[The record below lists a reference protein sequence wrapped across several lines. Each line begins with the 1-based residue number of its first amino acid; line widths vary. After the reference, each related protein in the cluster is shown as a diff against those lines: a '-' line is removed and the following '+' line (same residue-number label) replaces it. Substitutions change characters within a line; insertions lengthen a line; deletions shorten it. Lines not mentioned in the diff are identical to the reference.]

1 MSRSLRLGGSA
12 LAIAMA
18 ATMLPGPQATATVLN
33 PGASPGSL
41 SARTPSDH
49 TSALE
54 ARRVDRI
61 PTPKLDWQLCYD
73 TAECATVAL
82 PLDYDQPQGAQ
93 IEVALLRVKARDQ
106 VHKIGSLFINP
117 GGPGGSGVQIALAL
131 ANVANPRILDR
142 FDLIGMDPRGTNAST
157 QVRCFTSP

>member
-1 MSRSLRLGGSA
+1 VPWKHA
-12 LAIAMA
+12 
-18 ATMLPGPQATATVLN
+18 
-33 PGASPGSL
+33 
-41 SARTPSDH
+41 
-49 TSALE
+49 
-54 ARRVDRI
+54 RVDRI

-142 FDLIGMDPRGTNAST
+142 FDLIGMDPAEPTRALKSGASHP
-157 QVRCFTSP
+157 RNSRPPL